1 MANSF
6 YSRNELLDLGLA
18 AVGSNVLI
26 SRKASIYSPST
37 LTVGN
42 NVRIDDFCIL
52 SGIITLGSN
61 IHIAA
66 FCALYG
72 KFGIS
77 MADYTGLSPRSTI
90 FSATDDFGG
99 NFLISPMVSDEFT
112 NVVGGLVALEK
123 FVQVGAGSIIMPKV
137 TLGEGSATG
146 SMTLV
151 NKSLE
156 PWIIYTGIPA
166 KPMKP
171 RQKGLLDMVKRIED
185 AR

>member
-99 NFLISPMVSDEFT
+99 NFLISPMVPDEFT
-112 NVVGGLVALEK
+112 NVIGGLVTLER
-123 FVQVGAGSIIMPKV
+123 FVQVGAGSIIMPRV